1 MVPVP
6 TLAGSLAQC
15 HRDTGVDSTT
25 RNPRGF
31 EQVVQRV
38 CGGVIT
44 GPTEV
49 WFCGTRRLPLRL
61 HHPPSSQTP
70 AESKDTNENKQQRG
84 NLALVFTSKSFPM
97 GLFSPL
103 RTCHSSPTW
112 TLLAGA
118 PFPRNARDSRARKE
132 AMAPGSST
140 PGSARPRSL
149 IVGTGVS

>member
-1 MVPVP
+1 M
-6 TLAGSLAQC
+6 LAASPNA
-15 HRDTGVDSTT
+15 T
-25 RNPRGF
+25 
-31 EQVVQRV
+31 
-38 CGGVIT
+38 
-44 GPTEV
+44 
-49 WFCGTRRLPLRL
+49 GTRGWTRRPGIHVASNKWYSESVVESSLDPQRFGSEVPGGCLCL

-118 PFPRNARDSRARKE
+118 PFPRNARDGRARKE